1 MGNLLRYLFILIL
14 ILNFS
19 FKILSFSIILLIC
32 FSVFGKSSL
41 LIFNWWLPIAIERPT
56 PVSSL
61 LHSSTIVVARVT
73 LSIVLSY
80 SYNFNIIL
88 VLGTFGILTSI
99 FSGIFATFWLDL
111 KKVVA
116 FSTTSQLRLICFSIT
131 LFNFGLIIF
140 HIIFHAFSKAI
151 IFIST
156 RLVLHTFN
164 SSQDSRKISNF
175 TNFSMNSFKIFLILG
190 SFSLIR
196 VFIFICFYSKDT
208 FLFSLLLDSLSLNN
222 FVLFRYSAVITL
234 VYSLNLIL
242 WVFNFGS
249 NIILPLL
256 LVYNRKI
263 FNHLLILIFLLV
275 LISFNLLILNFN
287 FSLFNSFIR
296 KFLPIILLATI
307 LPKILNFNFN
317 HLCFNIFNISNFHI
331 LFSNK
336 F

>member
-1 MGNLLRYLFILIL
+1 MG
-14 ILNFS
+14 
-19 FKILSFSIILLIC
+19 
-32 FSVFGKSSL
+32 
-41 LIFNWWLPIAIERPT
+41 
-56 PVSSL
+56 
-61 LHSSTIVVARVT
+61 
-73 LSIVLSY
+73 
-80 SYNFNIIL
+80 
-88 VLGTFGILTSI
+88 
-99 FSGIFATFWLDL
+99 GIFATFWLDL

-175 TNFSMNSFKIFLILG
+175 INFSINSFKIFLILG

-196 VFIFICFYSKDT
+196 VFIFVCFYSKDT
-208 FLFSLLLDSLSLNN
+208 FLFSILLDRISLNN
-222 FVLFRYSAVITL
+222 FVLFGYSAVITL
-234 VYSLNLIL
+234 VYSMNLIL

-249 NIILPLL
+249 NTILPIILT
-256 LVYNRKI
+256 YNGKI
-263 FNHLLILIFLLV
+263 FNTLLILLILLV
-275 LISFNLLILNFN
+275 LISFNLFVLNFN

-296 KFLPIILLATI
+296 KFLPIILLAFI
-307 LPKILNFNFN
+307 LTKILSFNFN
-317 HLCFNIFNISNFHI
+317 HLSFNIFNISNFHI
-331 LFSNK
+331 SLSNK

>member
-1 MGNLLRYLFILIL
+1 MG
-14 ILNFS
+14 
-19 FKILSFSIILLIC
+19 
-32 FSVFGKSSL
+32 
-41 LIFNWWLPIAIERPT
+41 
-56 PVSSL
+56 
-61 LHSSTIVVARVT
+61 TIVVAGVT

-80 SYNFNIIL
+80 SYNFTFIL
-88 VLGTFGILTSI
+88 ILGTFGILTSI
-99 FSGIFATFWLDL
+99 FSRIFATFWLDL

-116 FSTTSQLRLICFSIT
+116 FSTTSQLGLMCFSII

-151 IFIST
+151 IFMST

-175 TNFSMNSFKIFLILG
+175 INFSINSFKLFLILG

-208 FLFSLLLDSLSLNN
+208 FLFSILLDRISLNN
-222 FVLFRYSAVITL
+222 FILFIYSAVITII
-234 VYSLNLIL
+234 YSINLIL

-249 NIILPLL
+249 NTILPIILT
-256 LVYNRKI
+256 YNRKI
-263 FNHLLILIFLLV
+263 FNILLILLILLV
-275 LISFNLLILNFN
+275 LISFNLFVLNFN

-296 KFLPIILLATI
+296 KFLPIILLAFI
-307 LPKILNFNFN
+307 LPKVLSFNFN
-317 HLCFNIFNISNFHI
+317 HLSFNIFNISNFHI
-331 LFSNK
+331 KLSNK

>member
-1 MGNLLRYLFILIL
+1 MG
-14 ILNFS
+14 
-19 FKILSFSIILLIC
+19 
-32 FSVFGKSSL
+32 
-41 LIFNWWLPIAIERPT
+41 
-56 PVSSL
+56 
-61 LHSSTIVVARVT
+61 
-73 LSIVLSY
+73 
-80 SYNFNIIL
+80 
-88 VLGTFGILTSI
+88 
-99 FSGIFATFWLDL
+99 TFWLDL

-175 TNFSMNSFKIFLILG
+175 INFSINSFKLFLILG
-190 SFSLIR
+190 SFSLMR

-208 FLFSLLLDSLSLNN
+208 FLFSLLIDSLSLNN
-222 FVLFRYSAVITL
+222 FVLFGYSAVITL

-242 WVFNFGS
+242 WVF
-249 NIILPLL
+249 
-256 LVYNRKI
+256 
-263 FNHLLILIFLLV
+263 
-275 LISFNLLILNFN
+275 NFN

-317 HLCFNIFNISNFHI
+317 HLCFNIFNISNLHI